1 MAASL
6 TLSSDMRKSKLI
18 INDYPKLKIFW
29 NIRYFQ
35 FFFILIL
42 LFACNTQA
50 YAKTLFAIVSDRSS
64 TALAAGADYFLDR
77 HKSHNLEFRSTS
89 QLGHMTD
96 AEVLSLWNDA
106 DVVLT
111 VGVFGDTAVRLQ
123 TLIDKKNSSRPF
135 LAISSTLSLIKRSQ
149 DRQGSLFQGFDREKM
164 KRIGRSVS
172 EKESLED
179 WISKLSN
186 EFPRQKTWVHA
197 KGYWQARGQ
206 ENLANLIALTF
217 QTAGA
222 DIQPDA
228 MKPQKKVRFYRNRS
242 FIDEEK
248 ITLTRRPWVAVID
261 HDTGDR
267 KGNIDLIEQLCSS
280 AENEGMDCLAVFA
293 AWGKSST
300 LALKSIKSLTKQA
313 PLAGVISLQDFVIG
327 GGEGR
332 VETIQVLK
340 QLNVPILKG
349 IRLIDRT
356 RQQWTLSEDG
366 LPWNS
371 VHYRVAMPEIQ
382 GVSQSLVL
390 ATAAKAWMHEK
401 TGLRLSITEPLPNQV
416 ERMIRRV
423 SGWHNLRSKNNSD
436 KKVAVI
442 YYNHPPGRHNIGADN
457 LDVPASLWN
466 ILNLMNAEGYSTGSL
481 PKNSIALLDIIQEKG
496 VNLPEQADALQSMA
510 ESGITVTPDKYR
522 EWLGDLPSSL
532 RAELEQGPLGF
543 LHENLK
549 VALKTNEPALIER
562 LMDRVMSDVK
572 FVLEGT
578 DHPAR
583 DRAHSLLDQLEA
595 EYHNLL
601 KNSGDWEKA
610 EALSKAIRAT
620 NIEGIRGWGKAP
632 GKVMVHN
639 EQILIPGIQFGNIF
653 MGPQPPRGWELNEE
667 LLHANT
673 TFPPTHQ
680 YLAFYFWLRHVFKAD
695 AIIHVGRHSTYEFLP
710 RHSTGVGSLD
720 YSWHIAGEI
729 PGIYPYI
736 VDGVGEGIQ
745 AKRRGLAVMIDHLT
759 PPLSTT
765 ELYDDLL
772 GLRQL
777 IESFEAADPNP
788 TSPAR
793 IRAVSAIRERIDT
806 LNLKDELTSSMAAE
820 LKVRGI
826 RFEEVDDDL
835 LVHETGHYL
844 TKLQEN
850 FMPLGLHIFGLDWK
864 KNAIDIM
871 LKSMLV
877 KENSISKQSI
887 ITANLV
893 KSPAEERRSLF
904 NALAGGYVEPGK
916 GNDPIRTPES
926 LPTGRNFHAL
936 DGSLLPTRLGY
947 NLGKELAAKA
957 RQDTTAEKNEKEA
970 VILWASD
977 AVRDE
982 GAMIAFGFDLLGLE
996 PVWNGRGILTGVQ
1009 RIPLKNTHKRRD
1021 VVFVT
1026 SGLFRDLYGAQLDWL
1041 DKSVLLALD
1050 GASTTIQKSYPELA
1064 SPLAEALK
1072 PLEKLATGGTESLKE
1087 NQVAKNWVKETQ
1099 KLLSEGVAS
1108 SQAGREAS
1116 LRIFG
1121 TAPGS
1126 YGAGVNKLAERSG
1139 SWKDRMEIA
1148 KSYLN
1153 RMGHAYGMG
1162 YRGERMNK
1170 QFAANLT
1177 NVKNTYLGR
1186 ASNLYGLMDNN
1197 DAFDYMGGLSL
1208 AVESLT
1214 GKPPSARVIHHADP
1228 KNATLTPLD
1237 QALMAELR
1245 GQFLNPAWLKPLM
1258 DHDYSGAR
1266 TMGSEFLEYL
1276 WGWQV
1281 TNPDI
1286 IKSWMWDEVKSVYV
1300 DDKHNL
1306 GLDEFLE
1313 KGHNA
1318 HVKTNMLAIMLV
1330 AAQKGFWQADK
1341 ETLKSM
1347 SQDFVNLI
1355 IKNGLPG
1362 SGHTH
1367 PDHPIYDWISTHL
1380 TAEQLQNLKTILDNA
1395 RIMEE
1400 PTDSQVTA
1408 IAEVKYDETDAS
1420 NEQKNQS
1427 ELSGIQATLGK
1438 HQWLVWSTVIGLV
1451 LAGVYRGRQKPWE
1464 KN

>member
-1 MAASL
+1 MN
-6 TLSSDMRKSKLI
+6 TLRHI
-18 INDYPKLKIFW
+18 KIGILRRVRFL
-29 NIRYFQ
+29 R
-35 FFFILIL
+35 FFCISLIL
-42 LFACNTQA
+42 LICTAEQVS
-50 YAKTLFAIVSDRSS
+50 AKVLFAIVSDRSS

-77 HKSHNLEFRSTS
+77 HTGHELEFRSTS
-89 QLGHMTD
+89 QIALMTD
-96 AEVLSLWNDA
+96 AEILTLWSHADA
-106 DVVLT
+106 ILT
-111 VGVFGDTAVRLQ
+111 VGVFGDSAVRLQ
-123 TLIDKKNSSRPF
+123 SLMDKKSDPRPF
-135 LAISSTLSLIKRSQ
+135 LAISSTLALIKRSQ
-149 DRQGSLFQGFDREKM
+149 DRQGQLFQGFDRTKM
-164 KRIGRSVS
+164 KRIGRSAS
-172 EKESLED
+172 GKESLD
-179 WISKLSN
+179 GWIKKLIN
-186 EFPRQKTWVHA
+186 EFPRQKVWVRT

-206 ENLANLIALTF
+206 DNLANMIALLL

-222 DIQPDA
+222 DIQPGA
-228 MKPQKKVRFYRNRS
+228 MKPQDKVRFYQNRS
-242 FIDEEK
+242 FVAKDK
-248 ITLTRRPWVAVID
+248 ITLNTGRPWVAVID

-267 KGNIDLIEQLCSS
+267 KGNIDLVNQLCSS
-280 AENEGMDCLAVFA
+280 AKNEGMDCVTVFA

-300 LALKSIKSLTKQA
+300 LALKSLQGLAKRA
-313 PLAGVISLQDFVIG
+313 PLAGIVSLQDFVIG

-340 QLNVPILKG
+340 KLNVPVLKG
-349 IRLIDRT
+349 IRLVDRS
-356 RQQWTLSEDG
+356 QEQWTLSEDG

-401 TGLRLSITEPLPNQV
+401 TGLRLSITKPLPEQT
-416 ERMIRRV
+416 ERMIRRII
-423 SGWHNLRSKNNSD
+423 GWHNLRSKNNSD

-481 PKNSIALLDIIQEKG
+481 PESSTALLDLIQEKG
-496 VNLPEQADALQSMA
+496 VNLPEQADALKKMA
-510 ESGITVTPDKYR
+510 ESVVTVTPDKYR
-522 EWLGDLPSSL
+522 QWLNQLPPTL

-543 LHENLK
+543 LHESLK
-549 VALKTNEPALIER
+549 TALKTNERPLVER
-562 LMDRVMSDVK
+562 LMQRVMGDVK
-572 FVLEGT
+572 FVLDGT
-578 DHPAR
+578 GHPAR
-583 DRAHSLLDQLEA
+583 DRARSLLDQLET
-595 EYHNLL
+595 EYHKLL
-601 KNSGDWEKA
+601 KGDGDWGKA
-610 EALSKAIRAT
+610 EELSQAIRAT
-620 NIEGIRGWGKAP
+620 HIEAIRGWGTAP
-632 GKVMVHN
+632 GKVMVH
-639 EQILIPGIQFGNIF
+639 EKQLLIPGIRFGNIF
-653 MGPQPPRGWELNEE
+653 IGPQPPRGWELNEE

-720 YSWHIAGEI
+720 YSWHIAGET

-777 IESFEAADPNP
+777 VESFEAADPDP

-793 IRAVSAIRERIDT
+793 IRAVSAIRQRIET
-806 LNLKDELTSSMAAE
+806 LNMQDELASSMAAE

-850 FMPLGLHIFGLDWK
+850 YMPLGLHIFGLDWK
-864 KNAIDIM
+864 QKAIDIM
-871 LKSMLV
+871 LKSMLSDDNDTPAR
-877 KENSISKQSI
+877 KKIS
-887 ITANLV
+887 ANLAA
-893 KSPAEERRSLF
+893 SPGEERRSFF

-916 GNDPIRTPES
+916 GNDPIRTPEA

-957 RQDTTAEKNEKEA
+957 RKETPAEKDEKEA
-970 VILWASD
+970 IILWASD

-982 GAMIAFGFDLLGLE
+982 GAMIAFGFDMLGLE
-996 PVWNGRGILTGVQ
+996 PVWNGRGILTGV
-1009 RIPLKNTHKRRD
+1009 RRVPLENTRKRRD

-1026 SGLFRDLYGAQLDWL
+1026 SGLFRDLYGAQLEWL

-1050 GASTTIQKSYPELA
+1050 GASTTIREKFPELIM
-1064 SPLAEALK
+1064 PLASALE
-1072 PLEKLATGGTESLKE
+1072 PLENLATGGTENLVE
-1087 NQVAKNWVKETQ
+1087 NRVAQQWVKETQ
-1099 KLLSEGVAS
+1099 ELLSQGVTG

-1139 SWKDRMEIA
+1139 AWQDRMEVA
-1148 KSYLN
+1148 KAYIN

-1162 YRGERMNK
+1162 YRGQRMNK
-1170 QFAANLT
+1170 RFTANLAK
-1177 NVKNTYLGR
+1177 VKNTYLGR

-1197 DAFDYMGGLSL
+1197 DAFDYLGGLSL

-1214 GKPPSARVIHHADP
+1214 GKAPSARVIHHADP

-1237 QALMAELR
+1237 QALMTELR

-1258 DHDYSGAR
+1258 DHNYSGAR
-1266 TMGSEFLEYL
+1266 TMGNEFLEYL
-1276 WGWQV
+1276 WGWQI
-1281 TNPDI
+1281 TSPEI
-1286 IKSWMWDEVKSVYV
+1286 IKSWMWDEVKSVYM
-1300 DDKHNL
+1300 DDRYDL

-1318 HVKTNMLAIMLV
+1318 HVKTNMMAIMLV
-1330 AAQKGFWQADK
+1330 AAQKGFWQTDE
-1341 ETLKSM
+1341 ETLKSL
-1347 SQDFVNLI
+1347 SRNFADLI

-1367 PDHPIYDWISTHL
+1367 PDHPIYDWIASHL
-1380 TAEQLQNLKTILDNA
+1380 TAEQLKNLKTILDNA
-1395 RIMEE
+1395 RIVEE
-1400 PTDSQVTA
+1400 APDSMVTA
-1408 IAEVKYDETDAS
+1408 IAEVEYDETDE
-1420 NEQKNQS
+1420 NEPQENLS
-1427 ELSGIQATLGK
+1427 ELAGIQNGLMN
-1438 HQWLVWSTVIGLV
+1438 HQWLAWSAIAGFI
-1451 LAGVYRGRQKPWE
+1451 LAGVRRGSQKPWE

>member
-1 MAASL
+1 MPPDMLASL
-6 TLSSDMRKSKLI
+6 TRLISMEKCNHIKTCLRLSI
-18 INDYPKLKIFW
+18 AW
-29 NIRYFQ
+29 VV
-35 FFFILIL
+35 IL
-42 LFACNTQA
+42 LVIGTAHPA
-50 YAKTLFAIVSDRSS
+50 SAKVLFAIVSDRSS

-77 HKSHNLEFRSTS
+77 HKGHKLEFRSTA
-89 QLGHMTD
+89 QLNLMTD
-96 AEVLSLWNDA
+96 AEVLSLWDSADA
-106 DVVLT
+106 VLT

-123 TLIDKKNSSRPF
+123 TLMDKKKDPRPF

-149 DRQGSLFQGFDREKM
+149 DLQGPLFRGFDRGRM
-164 KRIGRSVS
+164 KFIGRSPGQ
-172 EKESLED
+172 EESLGD
-179 WISKLSN
+179 WITKLVD

-206 ENLANLIALTF
+206 ENLANLIALLV
-217 QTAGA
+217 QTGGA

-228 MKPQKKVRFYRNRS
+228 MKPQEKIRYYQNRS
-242 FIDEEK
+242 FVTKDNVSLK
-248 ITLTRRPWVAVID
+248 TGRPWVAIID

-267 KGNIDLIEQLCSS
+267 KGNIDLVNQLCSS
-280 AENEGMDCLAVFA
+280 AKNEGMDCLTVFA
-293 AWGKSST
+293 VWGKSST
-300 LALKSIKSLTKQA
+300 IALKSLQALAQKA
-313 PLAGVISLQDFVIG
+313 PLAAIVSLQDFVIG

-332 VETIQVLK
+332 TETIQVLK
-340 QLNVPILKG
+340 QLNVPVLKG
-349 IRLIDRT
+349 IRLVDRS
-356 RQQWTLSEDG
+356 REQWTLSEDG

-382 GVSQSLVL
+382 GVSQPLVL

-401 TGLRLSITEPLPNQV
+401 TGLRLSITQPLPDQT
-416 ERMIRRV
+416 ERMIQRV
-423 SGWHNLRSKNNSD
+423 TGWYNLRSKSNSD
-436 KKVAVI
+436 KKVAII

-466 ILNLMNAEGYSTGSL
+466 ILNLMKAEDYSVGSL
-481 PKNSIALLDIIQEKG
+481 PENSEVLLDLIQEKG
-496 VNLPEQADALQSMA
+496 VNLPEQADALKEMA
-510 ESGITVTPDKYR
+510 ESGITVTPEKHR
-522 EWLGDLPSSL
+522 QWLKQLPSSL

-543 LHENLK
+543 LHESLK
-549 VALKTNEPALIER
+549 AALKANEPIFIKR
-562 LMDRVMSDVK
+562 LMNKIIGDMK
-572 FVLEGT
+572 FVLDGT
-578 DHPAR
+578 VHPAR
-583 DRAHSLLDQLEA
+583 DRSRALLDQLEE
-595 EYHNLL
+595 EYHLLL
-601 KNSGDWEKA
+601 KGDGDWEQA
-610 EALSKAIRAT
+610 ETLSQAIRAS
-620 NIEGIRGWGKAP
+620 NIEGIRGWGEAP
-632 GKVMVHN
+632 GKVMVHD
-639 EQILIPGIQFGNIF
+639 EQILIPGIRFGNIF

-673 TFPPTHQ
+673 SFPPTHQ

-710 RHSTGVGSLD
+710 RHSTGVGPLD
-720 YSWHIAGEI
+720 YSWHIAGET

-777 IESFEAADPNP
+777 IESFEAADPDP
-788 TSPAR
+788 GSPAR

-826 RFEEVDDDL
+826 RFEEIDDDL

-864 KNAIDIM
+864 QKAIDIM
-871 LKSMLV
+871 LKSMLGDDSN
-877 KENSISKQSI
+877 KLKIAKIS
-887 ITANLV
+887 ANLSA
-893 KSPAEERRSLF
+893 SPGEERRSFF
-904 NALAGGYVEPGK
+904 NALKGGYVEPGK
-916 GNDPIRTPES
+916 GNDPIRTPEA

-957 RQDTTAEKNEKEA
+957 RKETPAVKDEKEA

-982 GAMIAFGFDLLGLE
+982 GAMIAFGFDMLGLE
-996 PVWNGRGILTGVQ
+996 PVWNGRGILSGV
-1009 RIPLKNTHKRRD
+1009 RRVSLENERKRRD
-1021 VVFVT
+1021 VVFIT
-1026 SGLFRDLYGAQLDWL
+1026 SGLFRDLYGAQLEWL

-1050 GASTTIQKSYPELA
+1050 GASTTIREKFPELV
-1064 SPLAEALK
+1064 SPLEAALE
-1072 PLEKLATGGTESLKE
+1072 PLENLAKGGTENLIE
-1087 NQVAKNWVKETQ
+1087 NRVAQHWVKETQ
-1099 KLLSEGVAS
+1099 ELLSQGIAG

-1121 TAPGS
+1121 TSPGT

-1139 SWKDRMEIA
+1139 AWKDRMEVA
-1148 KSYLN
+1148 KAYLN

-1162 YRGERMNK
+1162 YRGQRMNNR
-1170 QFAANLT
+1170 FTANLSKVT
-1177 NVKNTYLGR
+1177 NTYLGR

-1197 DAFDYMGGLSL
+1197 DAFDYLGGLSL

-1214 GKPPSARVIHHADP
+1214 GKAPSAKVIHHADP

-1237 QALMAELR
+1237 QALMIELR
-1245 GQFLNPAWLKPLM
+1245 GQFLNPAWIKPLM
-1258 DHDYSGAR
+1258 EHNYSGAR

-1286 IKSWMWDEVKSVYV
+1286 IKSWMWDEVKSVYI
-1300 DDKHNL
+1300 DDKHEL

-1318 HVKTNMLAIMLV
+1318 HVKTNMMAIMLV
-1330 AAQKGFWQADK
+1330 AAQKEFWEADE
-1341 ETLKSM
+1341 ETLKNLSR
-1347 SQDFVNLI
+1347 DFTDLI

-1367 PDHPIYDWISTHL
+1367 PNHPIYDWIAKHL
-1380 TAEQLQNLKTILDNA
+1380 TAEQLQNLKKILDSA
-1395 RIMEE
+1395 RIVEE
-1400 PTDSQVTA
+1400 PQNAQVTT
-1408 IAEVKYDETDAS
+1408 IAEVEYDDE
-1420 NEQKNQS
+1420 NQKDENLSKLAAIQKGLS
-1427 ELSGIQATLGK
+1427 E
-1438 HQWLVWSTVIGLV
+1438 HQWLVWSTVIGLI

>member
-1 MAASL
+1 MGKRNHTLTCSRLSIVWVVVLLLTGSAHPAS
-6 TLSSDMRKSKLI
+6 
-18 INDYPKLKIFW
+18 
-29 NIRYFQ
+29 
-35 FFFILIL
+35 
-42 LFACNTQA
+42 
-50 YAKTLFAIVSDRSS
+50 AKVLFAIVSDRSS

-77 HKSHNLEFRSTS
+77 NTGHKLEFRSTS
-89 QLGHMTD
+89 QVAQMTD
-96 AEVLSLWNDA
+96 AEVYSLWDHADA
-106 DVVLT
+106 ILAI
-111 VGVFGDTAVRLQ
+111 GVFGDTAVRLE
-123 TLIDKKNSSRPF
+123 TLMDKKSNPRPF

-149 DRQGSLFQGFDREKM
+149 DLQGPLFQGFDGGRM
-164 KRIGRSVS
+164 KRIGRPPGQ
-172 EKESLED
+172 EESLGD
-179 WISKLSN
+179 WISQLVD
-186 EFPRQKTWVHA
+186 EFPRQKTWIHA

-206 ENLANLIALTF
+206 DNLANLIALLL
-217 QTAGA
+217 QTTGA
-222 DIQPDA
+222 NIQPGA
-228 MKPQKKVRFYRNRS
+228 MKPQDKVRFYQNRS
-242 FIDEEK
+242 FIAGEN
-248 ITLTRRPWVAVID
+248 ITLQSGKPWVAIID

-267 KGNIDLIEQLCSS
+267 KGNIDLVDRLCSS
-280 AENEGMDCLAVFA
+280 AKNEGMDCVSIFAV
-293 AWGKSST
+293 WGKSSSF
-300 LALKSIKSLTKQA
+300 ALNSLRAFAKQA
-313 PLAGVISLQDFVIG
+313 PLAGIISLQDFVIG

-332 VETIQVLK
+332 AETVQTLK
-340 QLNVPILKG
+340 ELNVPVLKG
-349 IRLIDRT
+349 IRLVDRS
-356 RQQWTLSEDG
+356 RQQWDLSEDG

-401 TGLRLSITEPLPNQV
+401 TGLRLSITEPLPDQA
-416 ERMIRRV
+416 EKMIRRV
-423 SGWHNLRSKNNSD
+423 TGWYNLRSKNNSD
-436 KKVAVI
+436 KKVAII

-466 ILNLMNAEGYSTGSL
+466 ILNLMKTEGYTTGSL
-481 PKNSIALLDIIQEKG
+481 PENPEALLNLIQEKG
-496 VNLPEQADALQSMA
+496 VNLPEQADALKKMA
-510 ESGITVTPDKYR
+510 ESGITITPEKHR
-522 EWLGDLPSSL
+522 QWLEQLPSSL
-532 RAELEQGPLGF
+532 RAELEQGPLAF
-543 LHENLK
+543 LHESLK
-549 VALKTNEPALIER
+549 AALKSNEPTLIKR
-562 LMDRVMSDVK
+562 LMDRVMSDVR
-572 FVLEGT
+572 FVLDGT
-578 DHPAR
+578 VHPAR
-583 DRAHSLLDQLEA
+583 DRARSLLDQLET
-595 EYHNLL
+595 EYHSLL
-601 KNSGDWEKA
+601 KGTGAWKKA
-610 EALSKAIRAT
+610 EELSLAIRST

-632 GKVMVHN
+632 GKVMVHDG
-639 EQILIPGIQFGNIF
+639 QILIPGIRFGNVFI
-653 MGPQPPRGWELNEE
+653 GPQPPRGWELNEE

-710 RHSTGVGSLD
+710 RHSTGVGPLD

-777 IESFEAADPNP
+777 IESFEAADPDP

-793 IRAVSAIRERIDT
+793 IRAVSAIRERIEA

-826 RFEEVDDDL
+826 RFEEVDDEL

-850 FMPLGLHIFGLDWK
+850 YMPLGLHIFGLDWK
-864 KNAIDIM
+864 QKAIDTM
-871 LKSMLV
+871 LKSILGKDRNTAKRKV
-877 KENSISKQSI
+877 IS
-887 ITANLV
+887 ANLTA
-893 KSPAEERRSLF
+893 SPGEERRSFF

-916 GNDPIRTPES
+916 GNDPIRTPEA
-926 LPTGRNFHAL
+926 LPTGKNFHAL

-957 RQDTTAEKNEKEA
+957 RKETPEKKDEKEA

-982 GAMIAFGFDLLGLE
+982 GAMIAFGFDMLGLE
-996 PVWNGRGILTGVQ
+996 PVWNGRGILTGVH
-1009 RIPLKNTHKRRD
+1009 RLPLENTRRRRD

-1026 SGLFRDLYGAQLDWL
+1026 SGLFRDLYGAQLEWL

-1050 GASTTIQKSYPELA
+1050 GASSTIRKNFPELVL
-1064 SPLAEALK
+1064 PLASALE
-1072 PLEKLATGGTESLKE
+1072 PLENLATGGTESLEENRVAQQWVEETKE
-1087 NQVAKNWVKETQ
+1087 
-1099 KLLSEGVAS
+1099 LLSQGVAG

-1139 SWKDRMEIA
+1139 AWQDRMEVA
-1148 KSYLN
+1148 KAYLN

-1162 YRGERMNK
+1162 YRGQRMNK
-1170 QFAANLT
+1170 RFAANLAK
-1177 NVKNTYLGR
+1177 VKNTYLGR

-1197 DAFDYMGGLSL
+1197 DAFDYLGGLSL

-1214 GKPPSARVIHHADP
+1214 GSPPSAKVIHHADP

-1258 DHDYSGAR
+1258 DHNYSGAR

-1286 IKSWMWDEVKSVYV
+1286 IKSWMWDEVKSVYI
-1300 DDKHNL
+1300 DDRHEL
-1306 GLDEFLE
+1306 GLDKFLE

-1318 HVKTNMLAIMLV
+1318 HIKSNMLAIMLV
-1330 AAQKGFWQADK
+1330 ATQKGFWQADE
-1341 ETLKSM
+1341 ETIRNLSR
-1347 SQDFVNLI
+1347 SFADLI

-1367 PDHPIYDWISTHL
+1367 PDHPVYDWVSPRL
-1380 TAEQLQNLKTILDNA
+1380 TAEQLRDLKTVLDNA
-1395 RIMEE
+1395 RIVEK
-1400 PTDSQVTA
+1400 PQDSQVTT
-1408 IAEVKYDETDAS
+1408 IAEVQYDETDEIKKQENLA
-1420 NEQKNQS
+1420 
-1427 ELSGIQATLGK
+1427 GIQKGLVE
-1438 HQWLVWSTVIGLV
+1438 HQWLVWSTIAGLI

>member
-1 MAASL
+1 MHTSA
-6 TLSSDMRKSKLI
+6 KKLFI
-18 INDYPKLKIFW
+18 PIGFIC
-29 NIRYFQ
+29 
-35 FFFILIL
+35 FFIPFFLLINNHQ
-42 LFACNTQA
+42 AC
-50 YAKTLFAIVSDRSS
+50 AKTLFAIVSDRSS
-64 TALAAGADYFLDR
+64 TALAAGADYFFER
-77 HKSHNLEFRSTS
+77 NPGHKLNFRSTS
-89 QLGHMTD
+89 QLAQMADT
-96 AEVLSLWNDA
+96 EVLSLWNNS
-106 DVVLT
+106 DVVLAI
-111 VGVFGDTAVRLQ
+111 GVFGDPAVRLQ
-123 TLIDKKNSSRPF
+123 SLLDKNKNAQPF
-135 LAISSTLSLIKRSQ
+135 LAISSTISLIKRSQ
-149 DRQGSLFQGFDREKM
+149 NHQGLLFKGFDKDKM
-164 KRIGRSVS
+164 KRIGKSPGS
-172 EKESLED
+172 KESLSE
-179 WISKLSN
+179 WVFRLSK
-186 EFPRQKTWVHA
+186 EFPQQKYWIHA

-206 ENLANLIALTF
+206 HNLANLISLSL
-217 QTAGA
+217 QLGGA
-222 DIQPDA
+222 TLQPDDIR
-228 MKPQKKVRFYRNRS
+228 PQKKIRFYRNRS
-242 FIDEEK
+242 FIDEK
-248 ITLTRRPWVAVID
+248 SIALNGRPWIALID

-267 KGNIDLIEQLCSS
+267 KGNIDLIDQLCSF
-280 AENEGMDCLAVFA
+280 AKKEGLDCLAIFA

-300 LALKSIKSLTKQA
+300 FALKSIKTFAKQA
-313 PLAGVISLQDFVIG
+313 PLTGVISLQDFVIG
-327 GGEGR
+327 GGGGR
-332 VETIQVLK
+332 AETIQILK
-340 QLNVPILKG
+340 QLNVPVLKG
-349 IRLIDRT
+349 IRLVDRS

-390 ATAAKAWMHEK
+390 ATAAKAWMHNK

-416 ERMIRRV
+416 NRIIRRAT
-423 SGWHNLRSKNNSD
+423 GWYNLRSKNNSD

-457 LDVPASLWN
+457 LDVPASLWK
-466 ILNLMNAEGYSTGSL
+466 ILNLMKDEGYDTGSF
-481 PKNSIALLDIIQEKG
+481 PKDSTALLDLIQEKG
-496 VNLPEQADALQSMA
+496 VNLPEHANDLKSMA
-510 ESGITVTPDKYR
+510 ESGITVSPKKYR
-522 EWLGDLPSSL
+522 EWLGELPSSL

-543 LHENLK
+543 LHENIKL
-549 VALKTNEPALIER
+549 ALKSNEPVLIER
-562 LMDRVMSDVK
+562 LMSRVMSDVK

-583 DRAHSLLDQLEA
+583 SRAQSLLKQLEA
-595 EYHNLL
+595 EYQKLF

-610 EALSKAIRAT
+610 QNLSEAIRET
-620 NIEGIRGWGKAP
+620 NIEGIQGWGKAP

-639 EQILIPGIQFGNIF
+639 EKILIPGIQFGNIF

-680 YLAFYFWLRHVFKAD
+680 YLAFYFWLRYVFKAD
-695 AIIHVGRHSTYEFLP
+695 AVIHVGRHSTYEFLP

-777 IESFEAADPNP
+777 IESFEAADPDP

-806 LNLKDELTSSMAAE
+806 LNLKDELASSMAAE

-844 TKLQEN
+844 TQLQEN
-850 FMPLGLHIFGLDWK
+850 FMPLGLHIFGQDWN

-871 LKSMLV
+871 LKSMLSDE
-877 KENSISKQSI
+877 KNANKKKKISF
-887 ITANLV
+887 NLM
-893 KSPAEERRSLF
+893 KSPGEERRSFF
-904 NALAGGYVEPGK
+904 NALSGGFVEPGK
-916 GNDPIRTPES
+916 GNDPVRTPES

-947 NLGKELAAKA
+947 NLGKELSAKA
-957 RQDTTAEKNEKEA
+957 RKDTLPKKDEKEA

-996 PVWNGRGILTGVQ
+996 PVWNSRGILTGIQ
-1009 RIPLKNTHKRRD
+1009 RIPLKNSRKRRD

-1050 GASTTIQKSYPELA
+1050 GASVTIKTKYPELA

-1072 PLEKLATGGTESLKE
+1072 PLEKLATGGTESLEE
-1087 NQVAKNWVKETQ
+1087 NQVARQWVKETK
-1099 KLLSEGVAS
+1099 KLLSEGVTS

-1126 YGAGVNKLAERSG
+1126 YGAGVNRLAERSG
-1139 SWKDRMEIA
+1139 SWQTRMEVA
-1148 KSYLN
+1148 KAYLN
-1153 RMGHAYGMG
+1153 RMGHAYGIG

-1170 QFAANLT
+1170 QFAANLA

-1208 AVESLT
+1208 AVESLA
-1214 GKPPSARVIHHADP
+1214 GKPPSAKVIHHADP

-1258 DHDYSGAR
+1258 EHNYSGAR

-1300 DDKHNL
+1300 EDKHQL

-1330 AAQKGFWQADK
+1330 AAQKGFWQTDE
-1341 ETLKSM
+1341 ETLKSL
-1347 SQDFVNLI
+1347 SKKFVNLI
-1355 IKNGLPG
+1355 FKNGLPG

-1367 PDHPIYDWISTHL
+1367 PNHPVYDWISPYL
-1380 TAEQLQNLKTILDNA
+1380 TAEQLKDLKTILENA
-1395 RIMEE
+1395 RILEDPE
-1400 PTDSQVTA
+1400 NPQVTT
-1408 IAEVKYDETDAS
+1408 IAEVKYNETREKE
-1420 NEQKNQS
+1420 EQKNAS
-1427 ELSGIQATLGK
+1427 ELSGIKTKLSN
-1438 HQWLVWSTVIGLV
+1438 HQWVVWSTILGFIF
-1451 LAGVYRGRQKPWE
+1451 GGIYQGRKKPWE
-1464 KN
+1464 RI

>member
-1 MAASL
+1 MEKKTSNP
-6 TLSSDMRKSKLI
+6 DMIQKGIHTSGGKRFTFAGIIRFLI
-18 INDYPKLKIFW
+18 I
-29 NIRYFQ
+29 
-35 FFFILIL
+35 FFL
-42 LFACNTQA
+42 LVNSPQA
-50 YAKTLFAIVSDRSS
+50 HAKTLFGIVSDRSS

-77 HKSHNLEFRSTS
+77 NSGHKLEFRSTS
-89 QLGHMTD
+89 QLARMTD
-96 AEVLSLWNDA
+96 AEILSLWRSS

-111 VGVFGDTAVRLQ
+111 IGVFGDTAVRLQ
-123 TLIDKKNSSRPF
+123 SLMDKNKDSRPF
-135 LAISSTLSLIKRSQ
+135 LSISSTLALIKRTQ
-149 DRQGSLFQGFDREKM
+149 DRHGLLFNGFDNKKM
-164 KRIGRSVS
+164 KRIGKSTRG
-172 EKESLED
+172 KESLTD
-179 WISKLSN
+179 WTAKLSN
-186 EFPRQKTWVHA
+186 EFPRQKIWIHA
-197 KGYWQARGQ
+197 KGYWLARGQ
-206 ENLANLIALTF
+206 ENISNLISLSLNSG
-217 QTAGA
+217 GA
-222 DIQPDA
+222 EIKPGPIN
-228 MKPQKKVRFYRNRS
+228 PQKKVRFYQNRS
-242 FIDEEK
+242 FMDEQD
-248 ITLTRRPWVAVID
+248 IALTRPWVAIID

-267 KGNIDLIEQLCSS
+267 KGNIDLVDQLCST
-280 AENEGMDCLAVFA
+280 AKIEGLDCLGIFA

-300 LALKSIKSLTKQA
+300 LALKSIKKYAQQV

-332 VETIQVLK
+332 SETIQVL
-340 QLNVPILKG
+340 QNLNVPILKG
-349 IRLIDRT
+349 IRLVERT
-356 RQQWTLSEDG
+356 RQHWTLSEDG

-390 ATAAKAWMHEK
+390 AAATKAWLHKK
-401 TGLRLSITEPLPNQV
+401 TGLLLSITEPLPKQA
-416 ERMIRRV
+416 ERMIRRIT
-423 SGWHNLRSKNNSD
+423 GWYNLREKNNSD
-436 KKVAVI
+436 KKVAII
-442 YYNHPPGRHNIGADN
+442 YYNHPPGRHNVGADN
-457 LDVPASLWN
+457 LDVPESLWN
-466 ILNLMNAEGYSTGSL
+466 ILNLMNARGYKTGKL
-481 PKNSIALLDIIQEKG
+481 PKDSAALLDLIQEKG
-496 VNLPEQADALQSMA
+496 VNLPENADELKNMV
-510 ESGITVTPDKYR
+510 ETGITVSPDVYQQ
-522 EWLGDLPSSL
+522 WLGDLPSSL
-532 RAELEQGPLGF
+532 QAELEEGPLGF
-543 LHENLK
+543 LHENIK
-549 VALKTNEPALIER
+549 IALKSSEPALIKR
-562 LMDRVMSDVK
+562 LLDRVVGDVK

-583 DRAHSLLDQLEA
+583 ERAHSLLHQLES
-595 EYHNLL
+595 EYNKLL
-601 KNSGDWEKA
+601 NNSGDWNKA
-610 EALSKAIRAT
+610 EGLSKAIRAT

-632 GKVMVHN
+632 GKVMVQN
-639 EQILIPGIQFGNIF
+639 EQILIPGIQFGNVF
-653 MGPQPPRGWELNEE
+653 LGPQPPRGWELNEE

-695 AIIHVGRHSTYEFLP
+695 AIVHVGRHSTYEFLP

-745 AKRRGLAVMIDHLT
+745 AKRRGLAVMVDHLT

-777 IESFEAADPNP
+777 IESYEAADPDP

-793 IRAVSAIRERIDT
+793 IRAVSAIRERIET
-806 LNLKDELTSSMAAE
+806 LNLKDELASSMAAE

-826 RFEEVDDDL
+826 KFEEVDDDL

-844 TKLQEN
+844 TQLQEN
-850 FMPLGLHIFGLDWK
+850 YMPLGLHVFGLDWK
-864 KNAIDIM
+864 DSAIETM
-871 LKSMLV
+871 LNSMLSE
-877 KENSISKQSI
+877 KKNNKKIKMIS
-887 ITANLV
+887 ANLK
-893 KSPAEERRSLF
+893 KSPEHERLSFF
-904 NALAGGYVEPGK
+904 NALKGGYVEPGK
-916 GNDPIRTPES
+916 GNDPIRTSES

-947 NLGKELAAKA
+947 SLGKELSAKA
-957 RQDTTAEKNEKEA
+957 RKDTSPKKDEKEA

-996 PVWNGRGILTGVQ
+996 PVWNGRGILTGVR
-1009 RIPLKNTHKRRD
+1009 RIPLKNSRKRRD

-1050 GASTTIQKSYPELA
+1050 GASETILKKFPELA

-1072 PLEKLATGGTESLKE
+1072 PLEKLATGGSESLEE
-1087 NQVAKNWVKETQ
+1087 NQVAKQWVKETQ
-1099 KLLSEGVAS
+1099 KLLSEGVKN
-1108 SQAGREAS
+1108 SQAGRQAS

-1139 SWKDRMEIA
+1139 SWNDRMEIA
-1148 KSYLN
+1148 KAYVN
-1153 RMGHAYGMG
+1153 RMGHAYGIG
-1162 YRGERMNK
+1162 FRGERMNE
-1170 QFAANLT
+1170 QFASNLA

-1208 AVESLT
+1208 AIESLT
-1214 GKPPSARVIHHADP
+1214 GTPPAARVIHHADP
-1228 KNATLTPLD
+1228 QNATLTPLD

-1258 DHDYSGAR
+1258 DHNYSGAR

-1281 TNPDI
+1281 TSPDI

-1300 DDKHNL
+1300 DDKHQL

-1313 KGHNA
+1313 QGHNA

-1330 AAQKGFWQADK
+1330 AAQKGFWQTDE
-1341 ETLKSM
+1341 ETLKKLSN
-1347 SQDFVNLI
+1347 DFANLI

-1367 PDHPIYDWISTHL
+1367 PDHPIYEWIGKHL
-1380 TAEQLQNLKTILDNA
+1380 TEEQLMSLKRILDNA
-1395 RIMEE
+1395 RIQEKPQE
-1400 PTDSQVTA
+1400 PQITS
-1408 IAEVKYDETDAS
+1408 IAEVKLD
-1420 NEQKNQS
+1420 QS
-1427 ELSGIQATLGK
+1427 ENNQEQTNVSELTGIKTVLGK
-1438 HQWLVWSTVIGLV
+1438 HQFVLWGTVIGMV
-1451 LAGVYRGRQKPWE
+1451 LAGFYRGRQKPWE

>member
-1 MAASL
+1 MDIRHHIKTSIVRR
-6 TLSSDMRKSKLI
+6 MR
-18 INDYPKLKIFW
+18 
-29 NIRYFQ
+29 
-35 FFFILIL
+35 FFCMSLIL
-42 LFACNTQA
+42 LTCTAEQVS
-50 YAKTLFAIVSDRSS
+50 AKVLFAVVSDRSS
-64 TALAAGADYFLDR
+64 TALAAGADYFLER
-77 HKSHNLEFRSTS
+77 HADHKLEFRSTS
-89 QLGHMTD
+89 QLALMTD
-96 AEVLSLWNDA
+96 AQILALWSTADAVLA
-106 DVVLT
+106 

-123 TLIDKKNSSRPF
+123 MLMDKVKDSRTF
-135 LAISSTLSLIKRSQ
+135 LALSSTLALIKRSQ
-149 DRQGSLFQGFDREKM
+149 DHQHLLFQDFDRKKM
-164 KRIGRSVS
+164 KRIGRSAR
-172 EKESLED
+172 ENENPHE
-179 WISKLSN
+179 WIGKLID
-186 EFPRQKTWVHA
+186 EFPKQKLWLEL
-197 KGYWQARGQ
+197 KGYWHARGP
-206 ENLANLIALTF
+206 ENLANLIALLL
-217 QTAGA
+217 QTTGA
-222 DIQPDA
+222 DIQPGA
-228 MKPQKKVRFYRNRS
+228 MKPQDKIRFYQNRTFVS
-242 FIDEEK
+242 KNK
-248 ITLTRRPWVAVID
+248 IALKSGRPWVALVD

-267 KGNIDLIEQLCSS
+267 KGNIDLLNLLCSS
-280 AENEGMDCLAVFA
+280 AKSEGMDCVAILS

-300 LALKSIKSLTKQA
+300 QGLKSLLGFAKQA
-313 PLAGVISLQDFVIG
+313 PLAGIISLQDFVIG
-327 GGEGR
+327 GGGGR
-332 VETIQVLK
+332 EETTEVLK
-340 QLNVPILKG
+340 QLNVPVLKG
-349 IRLIDRT
+349 IRLTDRS
-356 RQQWTLSEDG
+356 REQWRLSEDG

-401 TGLRLSITEPLPNQV
+401 TGLRLSITEPHPEQV

-423 SGWHNLRSKNNSD
+423 TGWHNLRSKNNSD

-481 PKNSIALLDIIQEKG
+481 PKDPTALLDLIQERG
-496 VNLPEQADALQSMA
+496 INLPEQADALKEMA

-522 EWLGDLPSSL
+522 QWLGQLPTTL

-543 LHENLK
+543 LHENLRT
-549 VALKTNEPALIER
+549 ALQTGEKFLTER
-562 LMDRVMSDVK
+562 LIQKIMGDVR

-578 DHPAR
+578 SHPAR
-583 DRAHSLLDQLEA
+583 DRARSLLDQLEE
-595 EYHNLL
+595 EYHKLL
-601 KNSGDWEKA
+601 KGDGDWGKA
-610 EALSKAIRAT
+610 EALSQAIRAT
-620 NIEGIRGWGKAP
+620 NIEAIRGWGDAP
-632 GKVMVHN
+632 GKVMVHD
-639 EQILIPGIQFGNIF
+639 EQILIPGIRFENIF

-720 YSWHIAGEI
+720 YSWHIAGET

-777 IESFEAADPNP
+777 VESFEAADPDP
-788 TSPAR
+788 GSPAR
-793 IRAVSAIRERIDT
+793 VRAISAIRERIDT
-806 LNLKDELTSSMAAE
+806 LNMKDELTASMAAE

-826 RFEEVDDDL
+826 RFEEVDDEL

-844 TKLQEN
+844 TQLQEN
-850 FMPLGLHIFGLDWK
+850 YMPLGLHIFGLDWK
-864 KNAIDIM
+864 QKAIDTM
-871 LKSMLV
+871 LKSMLGDE
-877 KENSISKQSI
+877 KDTQKRKKALADLSS
-887 ITANLV
+887 
-893 KSPAEERRSLF
+893 SPAEERRSFF

-916 GNDPIRTPES
+916 GNDPIRTPEA

-957 RQDTTAEKNEKEA
+957 RKETPAEKDEKEA

-982 GAMIAFGFDLLGLE
+982 GAMIAFGFDMLGLE
-996 PVWNGRGILTGVQ
+996 PVWNGRGIITGV
-1009 RIPLKNTHKRRD
+1009 RRVPLENARKRRD

-1026 SGLFRDLYGAQLDWL
+1026 SGLFRDLYGAQLEWL

-1050 GASTTIQKSYPELA
+1050 GASTTIREKFPELVM
-1064 SPLAEALK
+1064 PLASALA
-1072 PLEKLATGGTESLKE
+1072 PLENLATGGTENLVE
-1087 NQVAKNWVKETQ
+1087 NRVAQQWVQETRE
-1099 KLLSEGVAS
+1099 LLSQGVAG

-1121 TAPGS
+1121 AAPGS

-1139 SWKDRMEIA
+1139 AWQDRMEVA
-1148 KSYLN
+1148 KTYLN

-1162 YRGERMNK
+1162 YRGQRMNK
-1170 QFAANLT
+1170 RFTANLAK
-1177 NVKNTYLGR
+1177 VKNTYLGR

-1197 DAFDYMGGLSL
+1197 DAFDYLGGLSL

-1214 GKPPSARVIHHADP
+1214 GKAPSAKVIHHADP
-1228 KNATLTPLD
+1228 KNATLTSLD
-1237 QALMAELR
+1237 KALMAELR

-1258 DHDYSGAR
+1258 EHDYAGAR
-1266 TMGSEFLEYL
+1266 TIGSEFLEYL
-1276 WGWQV
+1276 WGWQI

-1286 IKSWMWDEVKSVYV
+1286 IKSWMWDEVKSVYM
-1300 DDKHNL
+1300 DDRYEL

-1330 AAQKGFWQADK
+1330 AAQKGFWQADE
-1341 ETLKSM
+1341 ETLKNLSRNFA
-1347 SQDFVNLI
+1347 DLI

-1367 PDHPIYDWISTHL
+1367 PDHPIYDWIASHL
-1380 TAEQLQNLKTILDNA
+1380 TAEQLKNLETILDNA
-1395 RIMEE
+1395 RIVEE
-1400 PTDSQVTA
+1400 APDSMVTA
-1408 IAEVKYDETDAS
+1408 IAEVEYDETDE
-1420 NEQKNQS
+1420 NDPQENLS
-1427 ELSGIQATLGK
+1427 ELAGIQNGLMK
-1438 HQWLVWSTVIGLV
+1438 HQWLAWSAIAGFI
-1451 LAGVYRGRQKPWE
+1451 LAGVRRGSQKPWE

>member
-1 MAASL
+1 VRQNTHIKTFSRLNIVWVVLLLLIGTAHPAS
-6 TLSSDMRKSKLI
+6 
-18 INDYPKLKIFW
+18 
-29 NIRYFQ
+29 
-35 FFFILIL
+35 
-42 LFACNTQA
+42 
-50 YAKTLFAIVSDRSS
+50 AKVLFAIVSDRSS
-64 TALAAGADYFLDR
+64 TALAAGADYFLNR
-77 HKSHNLEFRSTS
+77 HEGHKLRFRSTS
-89 QLGHMTD
+89 QLNLMTD
-96 AEVLSLWNDA
+96 SEILSLWDSADA
-106 DVVLT
+106 VLT
-111 VGVFGDTAVRLQ
+111 VGVFGDAAVRLQ
-123 TLIDKKNSSRPF
+123 SLMDKKNDSRPF

-149 DRQGSLFQGFDREKM
+149 DLQGPLFRGFDRGRM
-164 KRIGRSVS
+164 KLIGRSPGQ
-172 EKESLED
+172 EEGLED
-179 WISKLSN
+179 WISKLVD

-206 ENLANLIALTF
+206 ENLANLIALLV

-222 DIQPDA
+222 DIQPLA
-228 MKPQKKVRFYRNRS
+228 MKPQDKIRYYQNRS
-242 FIDEEK
+242 FVSRDHVSLK
-248 ITLTRRPWVAVID
+248 IGRPWVAIID

-267 KGNIDLIEQLCSS
+267 KGNIDLVNQLCSS
-280 AENEGMDCLAVFA
+280 VKNEGMDCVTVFA
-293 AWGKSST
+293 VWGKSST
-300 LALKSIKSLTKQA
+300 LALKSLQALAQKA
-313 PLAGVISLQDFVIG
+313 PLAVIVSLQDFVIG

-332 VETIQVLK
+332 IETIQVLK
-340 QLNVPILKG
+340 QLNVPVLKG
-349 IRLIDRT
+349 IRLTDRS
-356 RQQWTLSEDG
+356 REQWALSEDG

-382 GVSQSLVL
+382 GISQSLVL

-401 TGLRLSITEPLPNQV
+401 TGLRLSITQPLPDQT
-416 ERMIRRV
+416 ERMIQRIT
-423 SGWHNLRSKNNSD
+423 GWYNLRAKNNSG
-436 KKVAVI
+436 KKVAII

-466 ILNLMNAEGYSTGSL
+466 ILNLMKAEGYSTGSL
-481 PKNSIALLDIIQEKG
+481 PDSPEVLLDLIQEKG
-496 VNLPEQADALQSMA
+496 VNLPEHADALKQMA
-510 ESGITVTPDKYR
+510 EAGITVGPEKYR
-522 EWLGDLPSSL
+522 EWLSQLPSSL
-532 RAELEQGPLGF
+532 RAEMEQGPLGF

-549 VALKTNEPALIER
+549 TALKANETVLIKR
-562 LMDRVMSDVK
+562 LMNRIMGDVK
-572 FVLEGT
+572 FVLDGT
-578 DHPAR
+578 IHPSR
-583 DRAHSLLDQLEA
+583 DRARSLLDQLEM

-601 KNSGDWEKA
+601 KGARDWEKA
-610 EALSKAIRAT
+610 EELSLAIRAT
-620 NIEGIRGWGKAP
+620 KIEGIRGWGKAP
-632 GKVMVHN
+632 GKVMVHD
-639 EQILIPGIQFGNIF
+639 EQILIPGVHFGNIF

-680 YLAFYFWLRHVFKAD
+680 YLAYYFWLHHVFKAD

-710 RHSTGVGSLD
+710 RHSTGVGPLD
-720 YSWHIAGEI
+720 YSWHIAGKI

-765 ELYDDLL
+765 DLYDDLL

-777 IESFEAADPNP
+777 IESFESADPDP
-788 TSPAR
+788 GSPAR
-793 IRAVSAIRERIDT
+793 IRAVSAIREQIDT
-806 LNLKDELTSSMAAE
+806 LNMKDELASSMAAE

-826 RFEEVDDDL
+826 RFEEVDDEL

-864 KNAIDIM
+864 QKAIDTM
-871 LKSMLV
+871 LKSMLGDDRDIA
-877 KENSISKQSI
+877 KRKNIS
-887 ITANLV
+887 ANLSA
-893 KSPAEERRSLF
+893 SPKEERQSFF

-916 GNDPIRTPES
+916 GNDPIRTPEA

-947 NLGKELAAKA
+947 NLGKELATKA
-957 RQDTTAEKNEKEA
+957 RKEAPTVKDEKEA

-982 GAMIAFGFDLLGLE
+982 GAMIAFGFDMLGLE
-996 PVWNGRGILTGVQ
+996 PVWNGRGILTGV
-1009 RIPLKNTHKRRD
+1009 RRVPLGNARKRRD
-1021 VVFVT
+1021 VVFIT
-1026 SGLFRDLYGAQLDWL
+1026 SGLFRDLYGAQLEWL

-1050 GASTTIQKSYPELA
+1050 GASTTIRDKFPELIV
-1064 SPLAEALK
+1064 PLASALE
-1072 PLEKLATGGTESLKE
+1072 PLENLATGGTESLNE
-1087 NQVAKNWVKETQ
+1087 NRVAQQWVTETQ
-1099 KLLSEGVAS
+1099 ELLSQGVTGN
-1108 SQAGREAS
+1108 QAGREAS

-1126 YGAGVNKLAERSG
+1126 YGAGVNRLAERSG
-1139 SWKDRMEIA
+1139 AWEDRKEIA
-1148 KSYLN
+1148 KAYLN

-1162 YRGERMNK
+1162 YRGQRMNK
-1170 QFAANLT
+1170 RFTSNLSK
-1177 NVKNTYLGR
+1177 VKNTYLGR

-1197 DAFDYMGGLSL
+1197 DAFDYLGGLSL

-1214 GKPPSARVIHHADP
+1214 GKAPSAKVIQHADP

-1258 DHDYSGAR
+1258 EHNYAGAR

-1286 IKSWMWDEVKSVYV
+1286 IKSWMWDEVKAVYI
-1300 DDKHNL
+1300 DDRHEL

-1330 AAQKGFWQADK
+1330 AAQKGFWEIDK
-1341 ETLKSM
+1341 ETLEKLS
-1347 SQDFVNLI
+1347 SDFADLI

-1367 PDHPIYDWISTHL
+1367 PDHPIYDWIASHL
-1380 TAEQLQNLKTILDNA
+1380 TDEQLKDLKAILNSA
-1395 RIMEE
+1395 RMVEE
-1400 PTDSQVTA
+1400 TPDSMITT
-1408 IAEVKYDETDAS
+1408 IAEIEYDET
-1420 NEQKNQS
+1420 NENKTEDKPS
-1427 ELSGIQATLGK
+1427 ELAEIKKKMGEY
-1438 HQWLVWSTVIGLV
+1438 QWLVWSCIAGLIF
-1451 LAGVYRGRQKPWE
+1451 AGIQRGRQKPWE